1 MKISEAI
8 QRIQS
13 LYSLGVQS
21 DDSRLKSRH
30 VYNKMKTIRGRLLY
44 EKANKKQYIAN
55 SNYQILNCVELIK
68 AEVHECPCI
77 PPLGCCIYKTKH
89 PLPAPLSSFNRHLIK
104 SVTSL
109 DGNIRYSEISWE
121 DKKYKQ
127 YDKYTSTKPDYILT
141 GNHLLVTGK
150 NDVEVIRVEL
160 LLEDP
165 LEGYNNPSYCNP
177 ENDCISNYERE
188 FHLDNS
194 MFDAL
199 IELTAQELIQLFRP
213 REDSSNNTK
222 DTPEQETK

>member
-30 VYNKMKTIRGRLLY
+30 VYNKMKTVRGRLLY

-89 PLPAPLSSFNRHLIK
+89 PLPAPLYKTSSPSI
-104 SVTSL
+104 SL
-109 DGNIRYSEISWE
+109 EASAG
-121 DKKYKQ
+121 
-127 YDKYTSTKPDYILT
+127 
-141 GNHLLVTGK
+141 
-150 NDVEVIRVEL
+150 
-160 LLEDP
+160 
-165 LEGYNNPSYCNP
+165 
-177 ENDCISNYERE
+177 
-188 FHLDNS
+188 
-194 MFDAL
+194 
-199 IELTAQELIQLFRP
+199 
-213 REDSSNNTK
+213 
-222 DTPEQETK
+222 